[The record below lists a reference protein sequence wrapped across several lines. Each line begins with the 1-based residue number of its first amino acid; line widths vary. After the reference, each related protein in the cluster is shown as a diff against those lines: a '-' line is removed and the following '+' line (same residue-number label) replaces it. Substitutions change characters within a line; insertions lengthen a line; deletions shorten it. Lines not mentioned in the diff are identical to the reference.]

1 VEAIATRGNTALV
14 ADGDMGVIVRLDDG
28 SVSQPWL
35 VQSIL
40 QRGYWIPFEGDDS
53 AEVALAEGALTAAAP
68 GVPMSAKLQ
77 GFRPGGTAPG
87 DAPLRSSWDAAKHP
101 HRPAG
106 DAHGGEWAPKG
117 VGPQVSAELDAIPVG
132 GSGKAGPGDEI
143 RQPTEGLYELRK
155 LDMSKAHWPEDRDR
169 TYVEFSGTKEEMA
182 AHVQE
187 RLDMAKA
194 GGSGGIFGQS
204 RDAEMSTPMTRGRV
218 TLDLAKVP
226 NAWAVEH
233 GYADYVE
240 YRSPRASSQMGAN
253 AWTIKWKPGTD
264 PERVLVHYVGGV
276 APPPNF
282 PEGSPAAQ
290 QFQYQV
296 KGGTKGVTNKAKREA
311 EVQRIMGLTA
321 SLVAAGF
328 VFEGMDEPDVL
339 LAAFD
344 ESKVS
349 RNPATGRDS
358 KESPSDGGKFKSKKG
373 GPSAAEG
380 DKEDSSDADAKISE
394 ILGGKPDTQQRWK
407 PGGKVENGEYVGGK
421 WLPERTAD
429 VHVPFYLDEMKNSK
443 RVTDG
448 PPTALFMAGGT
459 ASGKDTLLF
468 NQLGGGPP
476 NNVNLDPDRAKAVL
490 PEMKEI
496 GKIDV
501 LRAAPATHEESSEMA
516 KTLTKQA
523 LARNTNIVVNGTG
536 DNSPEKF
543 MQKVKQAQEAGY
555 KIEVVMADIPT
566 EIAVARAI
574 AASKDPKS
582 ARFGRL
588 PAVDEIRNL
597 HRQVA
602 KNHLVWRDEVDDWQV
617 WATDEGNSRVV
628 AYREGGGKIVVVDKD
643 RYEQA
648 LKKAEG

>member
-1 VEAIATRGNTALV
+1 
-14 ADGDMGVIVRLDDG
+14 
-28 SVSQPWL
+28 
-35 VQSIL
+35 
-40 QRGYWIPFEGDDS
+40 
-53 AEVALAEGALTAAAP
+53 
-68 GVPMSAKLQ
+68 
-77 GFRPGGTAPG
+77 
-87 DAPLRSSWDAAKHP
+87 
-101 HRPAG
+101 
-106 DAHGGEWAPKG
+106 
-117 VGPQVSAELDAIPVG
+117 
-132 GSGKAGPGDEI
+132 
-143 RQPTEGLYELRK
+143 
-155 LDMSKAHWPEDRDR
+155 
-169 TYVEFSGTKEEMA
+169 
-182 AHVQE
+182 
-187 RLDMAKA
+187 
-194 GGSGGIFGQS
+194 
-204 RDAEMSTPMTRGRV
+204 
-218 TLDLAKVP
+218 VP

-276 APPPNF
+276 APPENF
-282 PEGSPAAQ
+282 PEGSRAAQ

-344 ESKVS
+344 ESKVR

-358 KESPSDGGKFKSKKG
+358 KESPSDGGKFTKKEG
-373 GPSAAEG
+373 SGSAPAGEA
-380 DKEDSSDADAKISE
+380 DESEEVDPEADAKIAK
-394 ILGGKPDTQQRWK
+394 ILGGKADTQQKWK
-407 PGGKVENGEYVGGK
+407 PGGELMDNGEYVGGA
-421 WLPERTAD
+421 WDPGRVDSA
-429 VHVPFYLDEMKNSK
+429 HVPYYIAEMKNGK

-459 ASGKDTLLF
+459 ASGKDTLLREK
-468 NQLGGGPP
+468 LGGGPE
-476 NNVNLDPDRAKAVL
+476 NSVMIDPDNAKRHL
-490 PEMKEI
+490 PEMAEI
-496 GKIDV
+496 VAVDV
-501 LRAAPATHEESSEMA
+501 KKAAGAVHEESSEMA
-516 KTLTKQA
+516 KRLNEQA
-523 LARNTNIVVNGTG
+523 VARNSNMVVNGTG

-543 MQKVKQAQEAGY
+543 MAKVKKAQAAGY
-555 KIEVVMADIPT
+555 KVEAVMADIPT
-566 EIAVARAI
+566 EEAISRAI

-582 ARFGRL
+582 PRFGRR
-588 PAVDEIRNL
+588 PPIEEIRQL

-617 WATDEGNSRVV
+617 WANDTKETRRVI
-628 AYREGGGKIVVVDKD
+628 AYREDGGKIVVVDKA

>member
-1 VEAIATRGNTALV
+1 MEVIATRGNTALV

-40 QRGYWIPFEGDDS
+40 QRGYWVPFEGDGS

-77 GFRPGGTAPG
+77 GFRPNFDP
-87 DAPLRSSWDAAKHP
+87 AKHP

-106 DAHGGEWAPKG
+106 DTHGGEWAPKG
-117 VGPQVSAELDAIPVG
+117 VGPQVSAEMDAIPVG
-132 GSGKAGPGDEI
+132 GSGKVGPGDEV

-155 LDMSKAHWPEDRDR
+155 LDQSKAHWPEDRDR
-169 TYVEFSGTKEEMA
+169 TYVEFSGTKDEMA

-187 RLDMAKA
+187 RLDAARA

-204 RDAEMSTPMTRGRV
+204 RDAGMSTRMTRGRV

-240 YRSPRASSQMGAN
+240 FFRTSYASSQD
-253 AWTIKWKPGTD
+253 WTIKWKPGTD
-264 PERVLVHYVGGV
+264 PERVLVHYLGGV

-282 PEGSPAAQ
+282 PEGSRAAQ

-328 VFEGMDEPDVL
+328 IFEGMDEPDVL

-349 RNPATGRDS
+349 RNPATGRDN

-373 GPSAAEG
+373 GPSAAEDGAKDSTG
-380 DKEDSSDADAKISE
+380 DDEAISKI
-394 ILGGKPDTQQRWK
+394 LDGKPDTQQRWK
-407 PGGKVENGEYVGGK
+407 PGGKIVDGEYKGGA
-421 WLPERTAD
+421 WDPARVND
-429 VHVPFYLDEMKNSK
+429 VHTPYYIEELSNGK

-448 PPTALFMAGGT
+448 PATALFMAGGGG
-459 ASGKDTLLF
+459 AGKDTILF
-468 NQLGGGPP
+468 EEMGGGLGHA
-476 NNVNLDPDRAKAVL
+476 VIVDPDRAKQKI
-490 PEMKEI
+490 PEMGEI
-496 GKIDV
+496 VKVDME
-501 LRAAPATHEESSEMA
+501 RAAPAVHEESSEMA
-516 KTLTKQA
+516 KNLAAQA
-523 LARNTNIVVNGTG
+523 KARGTNVVVNGTG
-536 DNSPEKF
+536 NNGPEKF
-543 MQKVKQAQEAGY
+543 MGKINAARKDGY
-555 KIEVVMADIPT
+555 KVEVAMVDIPT
-566 EIAVARAI
+566 EVAVQRAI
-574 AASKDPKS
+574 DRANNPDSPS
-582 ARFGRL
+582 HGRL
-588 PAVDEIRNL
+588 PDLNVLRQQ

-602 KNHLVWRDEVDDWQV
+602 KNHLVWRDQVDDWQV
-617 WATDEGNSRVV
+617 WANDEGSRRVV
-628 AYREGGGKIVVVDKD
+628 AYRSGGGKIVVVDKA
-643 RYEQA
+643 RYDQVLA
-648 LKKAEG
+648 KGGS